1 MYTRIGNGDKAFS
14 KTPGHDIMQ
23 LLAPAIHHIQ
33 GRAMP
38 HIIAI
43 ANQKGGVGKT
53 TTTLS
58 LGAALVE
65 RGRSVLLI
73 DLDPQSSLTIAC
85 GVQAEGKSMHE
96 VLGSTAAGTKTL
108 RDILLQIAPRFYL
121 APSDIALSR
130 SEAGLMLRM
139 GRESVLKKALAE
151 ARFDIVLIDCL
162 PSLGILTIN
171 ALVAS
176 EKVII
181 PTICEYLAL
190 RGIGL
195 FYQTLRE
202 VKSINPTLEV
212 LGILPTFFDSRLVH
226 TREVLEAMQDRGLP
240 VFEVIVGRSVR
251 FAEAALAGES
261 ILSYASSNPGAEAYR
276 QLAELV
282 EAKLGDGQEVD

>member
-1 MYTRIGNGDKAFS
+1 MA
-14 KTPGHDIMQ
+14 
-23 LLAPAIHHIQ
+23 
-33 GRAMP
+33 
-38 HIIAI
+38 HIISI

-53 TTTLS
+53 TTTLT

-65 RGRSVLLI
+65 CGRSVLLV

-85 GVQAEGKSMHE
+85 GVQAEDASMHE
-96 VLGSTAAGTKTL
+96 VLGSTMAGNKTL
-108 RDILLQIAPRFYL
+108 RDIVQQIAPHFYL

-139 GRESVLKKALAE
+139 GRESVLKKALDG
-151 ARFDIVLIDCL
+151 ARFDYILIDCL
-162 PSLGILTIN
+162 PSLGILTTN

-176 EKVII
+176 HSVII

-190 RGIGL
+190 RGIAL

-202 VKSINPTLEV
+202 IYTINPNLEV

-226 TREVLEAMQDRGLP
+226 AREVLEAMKDKGLP
-240 VFEVIVGRSVR
+240 IFEVIVGRSVR
-251 FAEAALAGES
+251 FAEATLAGES

-276 QLAELV
+276 KLAEKID
-282 EAKLGDGQEVD
+282 AKLFGDEAVD